1 MCRYLRMRKRPATEG
16 EYREPGFILTNV
28 KIFQFSHSTCR
39 IIGQHALCGKEK
51 LIVSEYKLNLYD
63 PNICLPGIP
72 IRRGRENTMLVSIT
86 SGGESIWGNRIF

>member
-1 MCRYLRMRKRPATEG
+1 M
-16 EYREPGFILTNV
+16 EPGFILTNV

-39 IIGQHALCGKEK
+39 IIGQHALCGKEN

-63 PNICLPGIP
+63 PDICLPGIP

-86 SGGESIWGNRIF
+86 SGGESIWGIVYFEGVLLDTISAMIDS